1 MMQSN
6 LLAGTGGTIT
16 LLEGTLKT
24 NNFSV
29 SAQSFKSLGE
39 QNRTL
44 ELGTSQVSNLDTW
57 EVSSSLIL
65 SASEGTIILNG
76 PGAHFFKGGGL
87 SYKSVALLGPESYI
101 YDSNTFIEL
110 SLPITNTTPVGN
122 NLTLEAGKTQTIEV
136 LSTSGTEPYTSINS
150 SVNGENAIINFT
162 CFRLCTDYLLLSDIK
177 AVGSG
182 TFFAGA
188 NAKRVGNTSGWNFTS
203 CASEVYTPKTA
214 GDLNNCQVTTSI
226 ISNGENKWQEIRY
239 NYELIGAIHDGGNA
253 LGKVTINFTIDSAQ
267 TRAVKGANGADIK
280 LTPRNWSVKADSLI
294 RTDKPVSIKIFGL
307 QSELLNNQGADQSST
322 TFDDLV
328 FTTYS
333 ATDSS
338 ENCTYLDNNTKYGTT
353 ALITNASFYKVGN
366 YFSAEL
372 NGLTK
377 LGEFYLHNGT
387 SAIDFVASQP
397 VKEEP
402 TATVEEMDFT
412 AHWNAKTVK
421 LKWMAPGRT
430 TASYDVERASSP
442 ESKEFKTIISN
453 APRQNSDN
461 AAVAVYHAEDFT
473 PAAGPAN
480 YYRLKRT
487 NADATVTYSQTL
499 KVDNKAYATAVQA
512 SPNPFTDKVKLTV
525 NAEKAGEMSVKLMT
539 EQGNVALE
547 KKIKVAKGT
556 SEAELVMGA
565 KVKSGIYLLVTELD
579 GERLSQRLIK
589 Q

>member
-1 MMQSN
+1 
-6 LLAGTGGTIT
+6 
-16 LLEGTLKT
+16 
-24 NNFSV
+24 
-29 SAQSFKSLGE
+29 
-39 QNRTL
+39 
-44 ELGTSQVSNLDTW
+44 
-57 EVSSSLIL
+57 
-65 SASEGTIILNG
+65 
-76 PGAHFFKGGGL
+76 
-87 SYKSVALLGPESYI
+87 
-101 YDSNTFIEL
+101 
-110 SLPITNTTPVGN
+110 
-122 NLTLEAGKTQTIEV
+122 
-136 LSTSGTEPYTSINS
+136 
-150 SVNGENAIINFT
+150 
-162 CFRLCTDYLLLSDIK
+162 
-177 AVGSG
+177 
-182 TFFAGA
+182 
-188 NAKRVGNTSGWNFTS
+188 
-203 CASEVYTPKTA
+203 
-214 GDLNNCQVTTSI
+214 
-226 ISNGENKWQEIRY
+226 
-239 NYELIGAIHDGGNA
+239 
-253 LGKVTINFTIDSAQ
+253 
-267 TRAVKGANGADIK
+267 
-280 LTPRNWSVKADSLI
+280 
-294 RTDKPVSIKIFGL
+294 
-307 QSELLNNQGADQSST
+307 
-322 TFDDLV
+322 
-328 FTTYS
+328 
-333 ATDSS
+333 
-338 ENCTYLDNNTKYGTT
+338 
-353 ALITNASFYKVGN
+353 
-366 YFSAEL
+366 
-372 NGLTK
+372 
-377 LGEFYLHNGT
+377 
-387 SAIDFVASQP
+387 
-397 VKEEP
+397 
-402 TATVEEMDFT
+402 MDFT